1 MKRNCSEIQFLKT
14 ERRIKN
20 EKKKN
25 REWISITL
33 KTVTKRCFLKTATL
47 KFWKCKEK

>member
-20 EKKKN
+20 EKKK
-25 REWISITL
+25 
-33 KTVTKRCFLKTATL
+33 KKRMNINNF
-47 KFWKCKEK
+47 ENSH

>member
-20 EKKKN
+20 EKKK
-25 REWISITL
+25 
-33 KTVTKRCFLKTATL
+33 KT
-47 KFWKCKEK
+47 ENEYQ